1 MKTRRQLLQGLAAAG
16 ALGAGGLS
24 GLIQQALAAGVTPTA
39 PGVYRLRGKV
49 AINGVPAK
57 EGMLVKPG
65 DTVVTGPGSE
75 AVYVI
80 GQDAFM
86 QRENSQ
92 VSFGSDLAKD
102 FFRVVS
108 GKILS
113 VFGKGSKTLQT
124 ATATIGIRGTGCY
137 VESAEDKVYFCL
149 CYGIADVESLKEPGR
164 KEVIETK
171 YHDHPVYLHRDAS
184 MPMLVT
190 APVIN
195 HSDSELTV
203 LENLCGRWPPF
214 YGKNDGKY

>member
-1 MKTRRQLLQGLAAAG
+1 MKTRRQLLQGLVAAG

-24 GLIQQALAAGVTPTA
+24 GLIQQVLAAGVTPTA

-86 QRENSQ
+86 QGENSQ
-92 VSFGSDLAKD
+92 VAFGSDLAKD

-137 VESAEDKVYFCL
+137 IEAAVETVYFCL
-149 CYGIADVESLKEPGR
+149 CYGVADVVSTRDPSIKET
-164 KEVIETK
+164 IETK
-171 YHDHPVYLHRDAS
+171 HHDHPVYLNRDS
-184 MPMLVT
+184 SRPMMVN
-190 APVIN
+190 APVVN
-195 HSDSELTV
+195 HSDSELKL

-214 YGKNDGKY
+214 YVSGYSTY